1 MLAYQGAAAES
12 TAHAAGGVV
21 HPQHL
26 WSAVVDAPTRA
37 LLARRMVPPF
47 TGLCPAIVAVDLYD
61 LVYDG
66 GARPV
71 RELIEQY
78 PASCGER
85 AWNALVP
92 TLRLYAEARAHAV
105 PVVHVTY
112 DTRKETDPRGI
123 HPTNRKRRQPDLAL
137 YRIKEELAPV
147 DGELVVYKKRASAFF
162 GTPLLA
168 FLNERGVDSLFV
180 VGESTSGC
188 VRSSV
193 VEAWSHGYPVAA
205 VAECVFDR
213 HELTHQA
220 SLFDM
225 HLRYATVIE
234 LDQALSFIRAAAA
247 PPKA

>member
-1 MLAYQGAAAES
+1 M
-12 TAHAAGGVV
+12 TARGITR
-21 HPQHL
+21 HPHHL
-26 WSAVVDAPTRA
+26 WSGVVDAPTQA
-37 LLARRMVPPF
+37 LLARRALPPF
-47 TGLCPAIVAVDLYD
+47 AGRRPAIVAVDLYD

-85 AWNALVP
+85 AWNALAP
-92 TLRLYAEARAHAV
+92 TLRLYAKARAHGV

-123 HPTNRKRRQPDLAL
+123 HPTNRKRRQPGLAL

-147 DGELVVYKKRASAFF
+147 EGELVVYKKRASAFF
-162 GTPLLA
+162 GTPLSA
-168 FLNERGVDSLFV
+168 FLNEQGVDSLFV

-193 VEAWSHGYPVAA
+193 VEAWSLGYPVAV
-205 VAECVFDR
+205 VAECVYDR
-213 HELTHQA
+213 HDLTHQT

-225 HLRYATVIE
+225 HLKYATVME
-234 LDQALSFIRAAAA
+234 LDEVLDRIRATAAA
-247 PPKA
+247 PKA